1 MTRDKAVPPV
11 HLPFDATFR
20 ATFRDLVLW
29 RRDVRRFRADP
40 VDERLIDELIEIATH
55 APSVG
60 FSQPW
65 RFVKVKT
72 PERRRA
78 VWESFARANDSA
90 LKGYDGE
97 QRKNYMGL
105 KLAGLKEAPVHLA
118 VFSDESTDTGSG
130 LGRQTMPETLRYSV
144 VAAIQTMWLAAR
156 AQGLGMG
163 WVSIFDPAEVKRA
176 LDVPAGWK
184 LVAYLD
190 LGWPAEEHL
199 DPELERHHWETRHYT
214 GNLVFER

>member
-1 MTRDKAVPPV
+1 MKTPPS

-29 RRDVRRFRADP
+29 RRDVRRFRTDP
-40 VDERLIDELIEIATH
+40 VDEKLIDDLIEIATH

-60 FSQPW
+60 LSQPW
-65 RFVKVKT
+65 RFVKVESA
-72 PERRRA
+72 ERRRA
-78 VWESFARANDSA
+78 VWESFAKANARALQDYGDA
-90 LKGYDGE
+90 QHATYAK
-97 QRKNYMGL
+97 L

-118 VFSDESTDTGSG
+118 VFSDESTLTGRG

-144 VAAIQTMWLAAR
+144 VASVQTMWLAAR
-156 AQGLGMG
+156 AEGLGMG
-163 WVSIFDPAEVKRA
+163 WVSILDPVEVTRA
-176 LDVPAGWK
+176 LDVPERWQ

-199 DPELERHHWETRHYT
+199 DPELERHHWEARRYT
-214 GNLVFER
+214 GNLVFVR